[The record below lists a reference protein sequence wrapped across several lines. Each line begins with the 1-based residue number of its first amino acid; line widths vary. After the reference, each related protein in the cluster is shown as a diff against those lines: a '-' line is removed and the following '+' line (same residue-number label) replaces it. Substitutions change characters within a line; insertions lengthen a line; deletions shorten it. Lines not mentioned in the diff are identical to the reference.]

1 MEYFVYHFQVF
12 LLIII
17 RMNSMMMIAPFFSS
31 GVIPFRIKALI
42 SFFIT
47 LAIFPVVASKMYAV
61 PQDMGGYLLCVLQEV
76 LIGIF
81 IGFLISIIFTAF
93 QLAGQYF
100 AVQIGFGISEV
111 LDPLAQVSIPLI
123 GQLKNLI
130 GLLIFLVINGHH
142 FLIKAVYRSYELAP
156 IITLGNQTSTG
167 LLKFIVHS
175 LSGMFVIALKIAL
188 PVLATIFL
196 VTVSLG
202 ILAKAAPQMNIMMLG
217 FPFKI
222 AVAFG
227 VLILTTPLIIRIMHV
242 SLERTFKFLSKIL
255 LYWPA

>member
-12 LLIII
+12 LLIIM
-17 RMNSMMMIAPFFSS
+17 RMNAMMIIAPFFSS
-31 GVIPFRIKALI
+31 GVIPFRVKAII
-42 SFFIT
+42 SFLVT
-47 LAIFPVVASKMYAV
+47 LVIFPLIASKMYAV
-61 PQDMGGYLLCVLQEV
+61 PNNMGEYMLCILREV
-76 LIGIF
+76 AIGIY
-81 IGFLISIIFTAF
+81 IGFLVAIIFTAF

-100 AVQIGFGISEV
+100 AVQIGFGINEV

-130 GLLIFLVINGHH
+130 GLLIFLVVNGHH
-142 FLIKAVYRSYELAP
+142 FLIKAIYRSYELVP
-156 IITLGNQTSTG
+156 VITLSSESSAG

-175 LSGMFVIALKIAL
+175 MGGMFVIALKIAL

-196 VTVSLG
+196 VTVSMG

-227 VLILTTPLIIRIMHV
+227 VLILISPMVIRIMHV
-242 SLERTFKFLSKIL
+242 SLERTFKFISKVLI
-255 LYWPA
+255 YWPA